1 VVVVCFLGVCH
12 SVIEDT
18 LLIMLL
24 GADIIPI
31 LLGRLVFSVL
41 IVAFLARTFY
51 ARQPTFD

>member
-51 ARQPTFD
+51 ARQPAFD